1 MTAALVAECA
11 NTLSSESIASMLTVV
26 TNAVV
31 VPRAQSPTVSDMG
44 LEATVEDGRIN
55 AADQAS

>member
-1 MTAALVAECA
+1 
-11 NTLSSESIASMLTVV
+11 MLTIV

-31 VPRAQSPTVSDMG
+31 VPRAQSPTLSDMG

-55 AADQAS
+55 DGDQAS